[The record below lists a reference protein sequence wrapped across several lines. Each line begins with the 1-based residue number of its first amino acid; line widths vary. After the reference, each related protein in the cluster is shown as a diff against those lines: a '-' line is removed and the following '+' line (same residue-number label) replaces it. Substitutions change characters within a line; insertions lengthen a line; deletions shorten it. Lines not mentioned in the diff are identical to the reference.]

1 MLRRMTMTVALVI
14 VGTLSAGVL
23 HAADQTSQAPYTGKQ
38 ESATEKMERA
48 ADAAVEKTKSAAQ
61 AASKELSD
69 SWITL
74 KTKLSLFADE
84 RVSATDVH
92 VTTRQGVIVLTG
104 KVGSEDARLAAEETA
119 AKIDG
124 AKKVENHVVVVPKT
138 AQKTVDRNDDQ
149 IVKDVEGRI
158 TKDPSLSKADITVH
172 ADRGIVTLTGNA
184 PTLSTN
190 VRASEVAYGV
200 SGVRAVHNELNVEER
215 QG

>member
-48 ADAAVEKTKSAAQ
+48 TDGAVDKTKSAAQ

-84 RVSATDVH
+84 RVSAKDVH

-104 KVGSEDARLAAEETA
+104 QVGSEDARLAAEETA

-138 AQKTVDRNDDQ
+138 AQKAVERNDDQ

-158 TKDPSLSKADITVH
+158 TKDPSLS
-172 ADRGIVTLTGNA
+172 
-184 PTLSTN
+184 
-190 VRASEVAYGV
+190 
-200 SGVRAVHNELNVEER
+200 
-215 QG
+215 